1 VKSSTAAPPAIGRVV
16 PDFTLPASGGEDWS
30 LKDARGSNVVIYFY
44 PKDDTPGCTLEG
56 ENFRDLHAAFA
67 KAKTQVVGISPDSV
81 ASHDRFCAKKGFR
94 FPLLSDADRKV
105 CALFGVW
112 REKSMYGR
120 KYMGVERSTFLVD
133 AQGKLRREWR
143 KVKVN
148 GHAAEVLAAARE
160 LQRA

>member
-1 VKSSTAAPPAIGRVV
+1 VKSPTATPPALGRVV

-30 LKDARGSNVVIYFY
+30 LKGARGRNLVIYFY

-56 ENFRDLHAAFA
+56 EGFRDLQAAFA

-81 ASHDRFCAKKGFR
+81 ASHDKFCAKKGFQ
-94 FPLLSDADRKV
+94 FPLLSDADKKV
-105 CALFGVW
+105 CELFGVW

-120 KYMGVERSTFLVD
+120 KYMGVERSTFLID

-148 GHAAEVLAAARE
+148 GHAAEVLGAARE
-160 LQRA
+160 L